1 MRLIEKESD
10 IQYTILEY
18 LRMKKVF
25 CYKSNN
31 VGIFNKKTGSYI
43 PSTVKG
49 LPDIIC
55 VIDGKYIGI
64 EVKSKI
70 GKQSEDQ
77 KNFQKNLIKA
87 GGMYILAKSV
97 EDIMTWI

>member
-10 IQYTILEY
+10 IQSTILSY
-18 LRMKKVF
+18 LRMKNVF

-43 PSTVKG
+43 PSAVKG

-55 VIDGKYIGI
+55 VIEGKYVGI
-64 EVKSKI
+64 EVKSKS
-70 GKQSEDQ
+70 GKQSDTQ
-77 KNFQKNLIKA
+77 KDFQRELIKA
-87 GGMYILAKSV
+87 GGMYLLAKSV
-97 EDIMTWI
+97 EDVMLVI